1 MFPEGVGP
9 RAANRVRVTD
19 DVEETLASLEQRLR
33 ALQAELDEDDEPTA
47 PPADPRRFPREPTP
61 EPEPA
66 PQARAAALP
75 PSDALDR
82 FGAELR
88 RLVTVWERTAAEL
101 RGEAADATTFRGGV
115 ALEARADLAGL
126 CALDRALRDV
136 PAVRSVSLRAYA
148 GGAAALE
155 VALEGEVALIAELR
169 RGLAF
174 DLVEVSGGRVSIAL
188 R

>member
-1 MFPEGVGP
+1 M
-9 RAANRVRVTD
+9 TD

-33 ALQAELDEDDEPTA
+33 ALQAELDEEDEPEA
-47 PPADPRRFPREPTP
+47 PPAEPRRFPREPAP
-61 EPEPA
+61 EP
-66 PQARAAALP
+66 P
-75 PSDALDR
+75 PPPDALDR

-88 RLVTVWERTAAEL
+88 RLIAVWERTASEL
-101 RGEAADATTFRGGV
+101 RGDTADATTFRGGV

-126 CALDRALRDV
+126 CALDRALREV

-155 VALEGEVALIAELR
+155 VALEREVALIAELR

-174 DLVEVSGGRVSIAL
+174 DLVEVSRGRVSIAL